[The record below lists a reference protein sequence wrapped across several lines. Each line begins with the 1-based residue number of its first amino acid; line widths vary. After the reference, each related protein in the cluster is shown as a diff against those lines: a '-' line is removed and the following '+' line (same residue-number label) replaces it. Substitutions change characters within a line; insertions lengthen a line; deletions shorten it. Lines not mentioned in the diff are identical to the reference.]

1 MKLKN
6 IFILA
11 LLLLITISCN
21 SGDDYLGNWYN
32 KKYNQI
38 LFISKAGNKGYLI
51 RLYGGKNFF
60 SDESK
65 YFIFEDGYF
74 YLTEEDRK
82 KNRPTLI
89 IQNKNQIISSDGFL
103 FTKK

>member
-11 LLLLITISCN
+11 LLLIITISCN

-32 KKYNQI
+32 KKYNKH

-51 RLYGGKNFF
+51 RLYTRDFDKSN
-60 SDESK
+60 

-74 YLTEEDRK
+74 YSSEENLK
-82 KNRPTLI
+82 KNQPNFI
-89 IQNKNQIISSDGFL
+89 VQNKNQIISYNGFL